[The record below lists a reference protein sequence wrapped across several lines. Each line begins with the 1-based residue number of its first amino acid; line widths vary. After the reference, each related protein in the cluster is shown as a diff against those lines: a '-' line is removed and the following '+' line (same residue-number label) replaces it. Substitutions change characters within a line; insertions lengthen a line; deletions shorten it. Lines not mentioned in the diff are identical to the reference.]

1 VNRLKEAVLWQGR
14 PTPIRADEMRL
25 GVADATATA
34 RRFRDL
40 YAKLEVVMD
49 GLVEDPHDGR
59 AQRWD

>member
-14 PTPIRADEMRL
+14 PTRIRADEMRL